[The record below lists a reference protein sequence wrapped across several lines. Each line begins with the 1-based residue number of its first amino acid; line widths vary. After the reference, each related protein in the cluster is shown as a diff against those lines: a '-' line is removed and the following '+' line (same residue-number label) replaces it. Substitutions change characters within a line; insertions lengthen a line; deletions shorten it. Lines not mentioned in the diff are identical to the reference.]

1 MMEVQLE
8 QGSQT
13 WLDWRAGHKV
23 VDGNGTTFEAVE
35 GGPRI
40 TATAASVVGGSNP
53 FQKPHEL
60 WGEMVGLRKRQVATF
75 PMQRGNA
82 LEPKARAAF
91 CKYVGEE
98 YEPVCVQSSLEN
110 WIAASLDGI
119 DVLRTRGVEIK
130 CPISQTTHDFAVAGE
145 VPPYYYDQ
153 IQWQHMACDNLL
165 EEIFYFSWAPQFG
178 EAPPISVKPDLSRQ
192 HELLTGV
199 KNFRIHVDTKV
210 PLSGTDF
217 EAAAKTF
224 LVLNRRAKALKELLD
239 EAKEKIKALS
249 GGKPMQGGGV
259 MVTVSKSNGTVD
271 WQSTAKALAAQAGVS
286 DEDLAALAE
295 SNRGKPST
303 TFAVKETV
311 EADAIYE
318 ELKNL
323 LKDGN
328 QVSTPDLSPSID
340 GDSAAHETVAPVW

>member
-1 MMEVQLE
+1 MIEVQLE

-13 WLDWRAGHKV
+13 WLDWRAGLAV
-23 VDGNGTTFEAVE
+23 VDDAGISFEAVQ

-40 TATAASVVGGSNP
+40 TATAASVIGGGSP

-75 PMQRGNA
+75 PMQRGNT

-91 CKYVGEE
+91 CKHIGEE
-98 YEPVCVQSSLEN
+98 FEPVCVQSSTHN
-110 WIAASLDGI
+110 WIAASLDGL

-130 CPISQTTHDFAVAGE
+130 CPISQTTHDYAVAGE

-153 IQWQHMACDNLL
+153 IQWQHLACDNLL
-165 EEIFYFSWAPQFG
+165 EEILYYSYAPQFG
-178 EAPPISVKPDLSRQ
+178 PDVPPISVKPDPARQ
-192 HELLTGV
+192 QELLDGV
-199 KNFRIHVDTKV
+199 KTFRTHVDTRV
-210 PLSGTDF
+210 PLSGTAF

-224 LVLNRRAKALKELLD
+224 LVLNRRAKALKEQLD
-239 EAKEKIKALS
+239 AAKETLKTLS

-271 WQSTAKALAAQAGVS
+271 WQSTAKALAAQAGIT
-286 DEDLAALAE
+286 DEALANLAE

-311 EADAIYE
+311 EADAIFE
-318 ELKNL
+318 QLQNELKSGT
-323 LKDGN
+323 D
-328 QVSTPDLSPSID
+328 VSMPDVVPQDESSQDPS
-340 GDSAAHETVAPVW
+340 VAPLW